1 MKNATNDITVQAT
14 TPSGETAKVL
24 QRVRHDPAAGQAVEP
39 PAPSIVHQVAV
50 YELAFL
56 LRSYVKNVGLTLLAA
71 PVAVT
76 FSKRREVQPDLLV
89 MPRLPNGR
97 RASRFAD
104 VGVLLLAVE
113 VLSPSSSRTDRR
125 EKRWLYQ
132 QESVPEYWIVDTD
145 ARSFERWTPDA
156 TEPEILRRSVS
167 WQPAVAHEPLIIDLE
182 QYFGEVLDD

>member
-1 MKNATNDITVQAT
+1 MGMSLSRTEWTVEMLNALPDDGQRYEVID
-14 TPSGETAKVL
+14 GELFVT
-24 QRVRHDPAAGQAVEP
+24 

-97 RASRFAD
+97 RASWFGD
-104 VGVLLLAVE
+104 VGVLLLSVE

-145 ARSFERWTPDA
+145 ARSLERWTPDA
-156 TEPEILRRSVS
+156 TEPEILRHSLS
-167 WQPAVAHEPLIIDLE
+167 WQPLIAHEPLIIDLE
-182 QYFGEVLDD
+182 QYFRDVQDD